1 MASSTL
7 ATIGLGT
14 GSEDDFRRL
23 VLEASK
29 RAQQNDTIG
38 NVRVQRW
45 ADESGAAIVL
55 AWRGGR
61 QNSRQDS
68 RQGGRPNS
76 PQQSPQ
82 LISFIPAFAALSEV
96 GLTQCHPVREPIT
109 VANVLDADGAHV
121 TALAAELEQYR
132 HLIAA
137 GRPVDGPA
145 RLTAFGIAVK
155 VHPDEDAF
163 RAAPKGPN
171 DAAEPAD
178 FEPFGAFA
186 APAKAQPHARL
197 TGTVVKAERRINR
210 LTGQAF
216 NVAITRTAGFDAD
229 VCLSAAEHPDLPA
242 PGAIITGIV
251 SLSARLDRPPA

>member
-38 NVRVQRW
+38 NVRIQRW
-45 ADESGAAIVL
+45 EDESGAAIVL

-61 QNSRQDS
+61 QNSRQS
-68 RQGGRPNS
+68 GRPGN

-82 LISFIPAFAALSEV
+82 LISFIPAFAAISEV
-96 GLTQCHPVREPIT
+96 RLTQCHPVREPIT

-121 TALAAELEQYR
+121 TALAADLEQYR
-132 HLIAA
+132 HLIAV
-137 GRPVDGPA
+137 GHPVDGPA
-145 RLTAFGIAVK
+145 RLTALGLAVQ
-155 VHPDEDAF
+155 VHADEDAF
-163 RAAPKGPN
+163 HAAPKGPN
-171 DAAEPAD
+171 DATEPAD
-178 FEPFGAFA
+178 FVPFGAFTE
-186 APAKAQPHARL
+186 PAKAQPHARL

-210 LTGQAF
+210 LTGQEF
-216 NVAITRTAGFDAD
+216 TVAITRTAGFDAD
-229 VCLSAAEHPDLPA
+229 VCLSAAEHPDVPA
-242 PGAIITGIV
+242 PGAIITGGV
-251 SLSARLDRPPA
+251 SLSARLDNPPA

>member
-29 RAQQNDTIG
+29 RAQHHDTIR

-45 ADESGAAIVL
+45 EDESGAAIVL

-61 QNSRQDS
+61 QNSRPS
-68 RQGGRPNS
+68 S

-82 LISFIPAFAALSEV
+82 LISFLPAFAALSEV
-96 GLTQCHPVREPIT
+96 RLTQCHPVREPIT
-109 VANVLDADGAHV
+109 VANVVDADGAHI
-121 TALAAELEQYR
+121 TALAADLEQYQ

-137 GRPVDGPA
+137 GHPVDGSA
-145 RLTAFGIAVK
+145 RLTALGLDVQ
-155 VHPDEDAF
+155 VHADEDAF
-163 RAAPKGPN
+163 HAAPKGPN
-171 DAAEPAD
+171 DATDPAD
-178 FEPFGAFA
+178 FVPFGAFA
-186 APAKAQPHARL
+186 EPAKAQPHARL
-197 TGTVVKAERRINR
+197 TGTVVKAERRVNR
-210 LTGQAF
+210 LTGQEF
-216 NVAITRTAGFDAD
+216 TVAITRTAGFDAD

-242 PGAIITGIV
+242 PGAIITGGV
-251 SLSARLDRPPA
+251 SLSVRLDHPPA